1 MDSVLLNA
9 ILSKSHFFK
18 PHYTITTDMLFSSHP
33 KVPIGI
39 LTIRNGLIG
48 GMFFLS
54 LSSNSQSVTINTES
68 APVEYYRMPDDP
80 LPAAY
85 TTYSADIDVSFSEL
99 SKTGFTKTN
108 LIDTYLNL
116 AGYKRV
122 NKNEDV
128 EITANIGE
136 FIVWSEMRNTHRT
149 KTKDKEGVEHT
160 KYTYNLE
167 VKYSQ
172 PMSVEVFNREGKT
185 LLDEYIFSNSNTRS
199 WTSSSY
205 SSMSELDNYW
215 RYARSTKLADLQ
227 KDLTREGM
235 DKISDMI
242 NDNFGYR
249 IIKDKAKFGTIG
261 KKKHPEYEIF
271 QRNADILVKAFE
283 LMRADKSLDQVR
295 EKASPALAFYHDQ
308 AAKYKTGNKDQKK
321 LKHLCLFNQALAYF
335 WLEDFDQAETLANS
349 ILKFDTKDKVVKR
362 LLEDIEYTRASLV
375 RADRTSRHQVVVGE
389 KT

>member
-1 MDSVLLNA
+1 M
-9 ILSKSHFFK
+9 HFPIHLKLPTDIFTFK
-18 PHYTITTDMLFSSHP
+18 
-33 KVPIGI
+33 
-39 LTIRNGLIG
+39 NCLIG
-48 GMFFLS
+48 SMIFLQFAS
-54 LSSNSQSVTINTES
+54 IGQSVSINTES

-80 LPAAY
+80 LPTAY

-136 FIVWSEMRNTHRT
+136 FMVWSELRNTHRT

-160 KYTYNLE
+160 KYSYNLE

-172 PMSVEVFNREGKT
+172 PMSVEVFNRDGKT
-185 LLDEYIFSNSNTRS
+185 LLDEYISSNSNTRS

-205 SSMSELDNYW
+205 SSMSELDSYW
-215 RYARSTKLADLQ
+215 RYSRSTKLADLQ

-235 DKISDMI
+235 NKISDLI

-249 IIKDKAKFGTIG
+249 IIKDKAKFGAIG
-261 KKKHPEYEIF
+261 KKKHPEYDVF

-283 LMRADKSLDQVR
+283 MMDADKGLEMVK

-335 WLEDFDQAETLANS
+335 WLEDFEQAETLANS

-375 RADRTSRHQVVVGE
+375 RANRTSRHQVVVGE

>member
-1 MDSVLLNA
+1 M
-9 ILSKSHFFK
+9 FFPRHLK
-18 PHYTITTDMLFSSHP
+18 LPTNFFAY
-33 KVPIGI
+33 
-39 LTIRNGLIG
+39 RNSLIG
-48 GMFFLS
+48 SMFLFQIGCT
-54 LSSNSQSVTINTES
+54 SQAVTINNES

-99 SKTGFTKTN
+99 SKTGFTITN

-136 FIVWSEMRNTHRT
+136 FIVWGELLNTNRT

-160 KYTYNLE
+160 KYSYSLE

-172 PMSVEVFNREGKT
+172 PMSVEVFNRDGKT
-185 LLDEYIFSNSNTRS
+185 LLDEYIFSSSNTRT
-199 WTSSSY
+199 WTSSTY
-205 SSMSELDNYW
+205 NSMSDLDSYW

-235 DKISDMI
+235 DKISDII
-242 NDNFGYR
+242 NDNFGYQ
-249 IIKDKAKFGTIG
+249 IIKDKTKFGTIG
-261 KKKHPEYEIF
+261 KKKHPEYNQF

-283 LMRADKSLDQVR
+283 LMDADKGLEQVK

-308 AAKYKTGNKDQKK
+308 AVKYKTGNKDQKK
-321 LKHLCLFNQALAYF
+321 LKHLCLYNQALAYF

-375 RADRTSRHQVVVGE
+375 NANRASRHQVVVGE
-389 KT
+389 KS

>member
-1 MDSVLLNA
+1 MT
-9 ILSKSHFFK
+9 H
-18 PHYTITTDMLFSSHP
+18 MLFHIDMKLP
-33 KVPIGI
+33 TCIN
-39 LTIRNGLIG
+39 TFRNVLIG
-48 GMFFLS
+48 SMFMLQFAC
-54 LSSNSQSVTINTES
+54 NSQSVTINTES

-80 LPAAY
+80 LPANY
-85 TTYSADIDVSFSEL
+85 TSYSADIDVSFSEL

-122 NKNEDV
+122 NKNEDI

-136 FIVWSEMRNTHRT
+136 FIVWSELRNTHRT

-172 PMSVEVFNREGKT
+172 AMSIEVFNRESKT

-205 SSMSELDNYW
+205 SSMSELDSYW
-215 RYARSTKLADLQ
+215 RYSRTTRLADLQ
-227 KDLTREGM
+227 KDLIREGM
-235 DKISDMI
+235 NKIADLI
-242 NDNFGYR
+242 NDSFGYK

-261 KKKHPEYEIF
+261 KKKHPEYDIF

-283 LMRADKSLDQVR
+283 LMRADKSLEPVR

-375 RADRTSRHQVVVGE
+375 NANRASRHQVVVGE
-389 KT
+389 KS

>member
-1 MDSVLLNA
+1 MLP
-9 ILSKSHFFK
+9 SKNL
-18 PHYTITTDMLFSSHP
+18 YR
-33 KVPIGI
+33 PIGLSLLKVI
-39 LTIRNGLIG
+39 LVSNL
-48 GMFFLS
+48 FLVQFLS
-54 LSSNSQSVTINTES
+54 FAQAVTINTES

-136 FIVWSEMRNTHRT
+136 FIVWSELRNTHRT

-172 PMSVEVFNREGKT
+172 PMSVEVFNRDGKT

-205 SSMSELDNYW
+205 SSMSELDSYW
-215 RYARSTKLADLQ
+215 RYSRSTKLADLQ

-261 KKKHPEYEIF
+261 KKKHPEYDVY
-271 QRNADILVKAFE
+271 QKNADILVKAFE
-283 LMRADKSLDQVR
+283 MMRADKSLEPVR

-308 AAKYKTGNKDQKK
+308 AVKYKTGNKDQKK

-375 RADRTSRHQVVVGE
+375 RADRMSRHQVVVGE